1 MAAETEP
8 HLRPSEGRLLAPLV
22 DGSKL
27 AAEKGVPL
35 KMKRNLSAEITEK
48 AEKRSEEHG
57 GLG

>member
-27 AAEKGVPL
+27 IAEKGVPL
-35 KMKRNLSAEITEK
+35 KMKRNLSAEIKEK
-48 AEKRSEEHG
+48 EEEGAEEHR